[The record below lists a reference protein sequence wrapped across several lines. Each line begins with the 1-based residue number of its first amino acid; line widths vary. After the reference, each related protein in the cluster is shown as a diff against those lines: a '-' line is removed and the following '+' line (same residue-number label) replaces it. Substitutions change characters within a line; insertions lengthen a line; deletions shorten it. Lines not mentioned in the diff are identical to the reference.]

1 MYWAITHLSSH
12 GFILGIM
19 LNPISPRESCFSRRN
34 RITFWE
40 FIIIKFIEWITETKD
55 TEWFLIPWY
64 EMGMLT
70 GNGCSLQDFIWP
82 CRSFSLQVNTS
93 LQIRTFFCSG
103 TVSPKCCVHSTWET
117 ITPDRKSLM
126 KPLNKS
132 KVCDFIKSCLC
143 VYFSSRGPGHP
154 CLKELCFKLFP
165 FEFLSFGFYSFYFQ
179 PSCISN
185 KFKRPF
191 LFCDSDYN
199 NFHSSSISAYI

>member
-1 MYWAITHLSSH
+1 MNYWDKRYRVISDPLVWDGDADWKWLFSSRFHLAMPVFFSSSEH
-12 GFILGIM
+12 K
-19 LNPISPRESCFSRRN
+19 SA
-34 RITFWE
+34 
-40 FIIIKFIEWITETKD
+40 D
-55 TEWFLIPWY
+55 
-64 EMGMLT
+64 
-70 GNGCSLQDFIWP
+70 QDI
-82 CRSFSLQVNTS
+82 
-93 LQIRTFFCSG
+93 FCSG